1 MRKPSLMMI
10 FEAEGDIESDIPQ
23 KPGEHVSVD
32 RQILRAIMD
41 AERTA
46 VKLGKGQAA
55 MSAMESIE
63 RTSLRFLFEAEGEGE
78 SPEAEEEKG
87 LPPLDVGV
95 FATEIMRVV
104 KNYDTLL
111 DIPSVI
117 VNRTVEYLT
126 AKYDEKTA
134 ESFRQILRDEFD
146 YEAAPDEES
155 GPTEDSEVR
164 AHLAVGAMPGGGGA
178 A

>member
-1 MRKPSLMMI
+1 MRKPSLMMM
-10 FEAEGDIESDIPQ
+10 FEAEGDIESDIPS

-63 RTSLRFLFEAEGEGE
+63 RTSLRFLFEAEEGTE
-78 SPEAEEEKG
+78 TPEGEEEKG

-126 AKYDEKTA
+126 SKYDEKTA
-134 ESFRQILRDEFD
+134 EAFNQILRDEFD
-146 YEAAPDEES
+146 YEPAPDADPETS
-155 GPTEDSEVR
+155 ADKEVHS
-164 AHLAVGAMPGGGGA
+164 HLAVGAMPGGGA